1 MLCDRMGRISGDAG
15 NNDAETL
22 RSSDVDAVIAGG
34 PQCHQLDA
42 QCLQAFQ
49 HGLVEAAIDE
59 WAYRFE
65 ARCQLYRGSGEA
77 HFEELELVA
86 SLLIRECKRRLIV
99 TVRVEYGNFHLTG
112 TSAIL
117 IRPNTYPA
125 LSVDRPRP
133 RGVLSLPIYAS
144 SAVSDSEAV

>member
-86 SLLIRECKRRLIV
+86 SLLIRECLRGLFV
-99 TVRVEYGNFHLTG
+99 TVRVDFGFFLFSG
-112 TSAIL
+112 SSAFL
-117 IRPNTYPA
+117 IRPYRYPS
-125 LSVDRPRP
+125 LCVFRPR
-133 RGVLSLPIYAS
+133 
-144 SAVSDSEAV
+144 